1 MEKVKSYV
9 YSADFLGYK
18 GIFIIAINRKPELL
32 KIKGNCILNGLIF
45 SNSDFGDRVRVII
58 PKNSI

>member
-18 GIFIIAINRKPELL
+18 GIFIIAINRKPKLL
-32 KIKGNCILNGLIF
+32 KIKGNRILNGLIF